1 MLGRH
6 VLSRVFLML
15 VLWLGVAC
23 HSVAVLENSEPD
35 QDLAAYLS
43 VETEDLRA
51 FYAARDGRFVW
62 QHSESVAAFAAAL
75 NTLQSDG
82 LNVADYQPGAIMARY
97 RQLQTPYTTA
107 SDRLR
112 FELSV
117 SRILLTA
124 LTHLQRGK
132 VDPYQI
138 DPQWEIPV
146 MAHALD
152 YQVISEAVDA
162 QHFEQAF
169 SLARP
174 YAAPYQRLRAGL
186 AYYRNIQMEGGWPQ
200 LPQRSQLLRPGDV
213 DTDVPLLR
221 QRLAMTAGLGLQNAK
236 PAVQLEEQTAILL
249 EYDEA
254 MVEAVRLF
262 QRHHLLE
269 ADGIVGQQTRN
280 AFNVSVDER
289 INQIRTNLERARWL
303 LHGEVSA
310 FILVDIAGY
319 RISYFR
325 PNGEIWRSRI
335 VVGQPYRSTPSLRS
349 EITHLTVN
357 PTWTVPPTIY
367 REDSLPKIR
376 DDIGYLYRQN
386 MSVLNLRGQRLD
398 PQQIDWRNPGG
409 IMLRQGPGPMNALG
423 NLVLRF
429 PNNHLVYLHDTP
441 AQALFGL
448 QQRAFS
454 SGCIRVQG
462 ITELAQLLFD
472 DTDTAA
478 DVNALIA
485 TGNTRNI
492 NLRRTMP
499 VILHY
504 WTVHPGEDGELVFR
518 PDIYQKDATL
528 QKALDQ
534 PLESQGWF
542 EFTHWTPDESESG
555 LPTDVPVPMA
565 GQ

>member
-1 MLGRH
+1 MLRRH
-6 VLSRVFLML
+6 AQSRVLLML
-15 VLWLGVAC
+15 VLWLGVAS
-23 HSVAVLENSEPD
+23 HSVAVQESNGPD
-35 QDLAAYLS
+35 EEFAAYLS
-43 VETEDLRA
+43 SETMDLRA
-51 FYAARDGRFVW
+51 FYAVRDNRFVW
-62 QHSESVAAFAAAL
+62 QDSESVAAFAAAL

-97 RQLQTPYTTA
+97 RQLQTPYATA
-107 SDRLR
+107 SDRMR

-138 DPQWEIPV
+138 DPQWEIPI
-146 MAHALD
+146 MARPLD
-152 YQVISEAVDA
+152 YQGISEAVDA
-162 QHFEQAF
+162 QRFEQAF

-200 LPQRSQLLRPGDV
+200 LPQRSQSLRPGDV
-213 DTDVPLLR
+213 DADVPLLR
-221 QRLAMTAGLGLQNAK
+221 QRLALIGNTNWQNGMPAGK
-236 PAVQLEEQTAILL
+236 PEEQPANLL
-249 EYDEA
+249 EHDEA
-254 MVEAVRLF
+254 LVEAVRLF
-262 QRHHLLE
+262 QQHHLLE
-269 ADGIVGQQTRN
+269 KDGIVGQQTRD

-289 INQIRTNLERARWL
+289 IDQIRANLERARWL
-303 LHGEVSA
+303 LHGEASA

-367 REDSLPKIR
+367 REGSLPKIR
-376 DDIGYLYRQN
+376 DDIDYLYRQN
-386 MSVLNLRGQRLD
+386 MSVLDLRGQRLD
-398 PQQIDWRNPGG
+398 PQQIDWWNPGG
-409 IMLRQGPGPMNALG
+409 IMRRQGPGPMNALG
-423 NLVLRF
+423 QLVLRF

-441 AQALFGL
+441 AQALFGR

-462 ITELAQLLFD
+462 ITELAQLLFE
-472 DTDTAA
+472 DTGTAGSS
-478 DVNALIA
+478 LIIGRQVSPNQVRQL
-485 TGNTRNI
+485 TSR
-492 NLRRTMP
+492 
-499 VILHY
+499 
-504 WTVHPGEDGELVFR
+504 FR
-518 PDIYQKDATL
+518 WPANR
-528 QKALDQ
+528 AM
-534 PLESQGWF
+534 QGDF
-542 EFTHWTPDESESG
+542 NG
-555 LPTDVPVPMA
+555 L
-565 GQ
+565 

>member
-6 VLSRVFLML
+6 ALSRVLLMF
-15 VLWLGVAC
+15 VLWLGAAG
-23 HSVAVLENSEPD
+23 HSVAVQENSEPD

-43 VETEDLRA
+43 FETEDFRA
-51 FYAARDGRFVW
+51 FYAARNGRFVW

-138 DPQWEIPV
+138 DSEWEIPV
-146 MAHALD
+146 MARALD
-152 YQVISEAVDA
+152 YQGISEAVDA
-162 QHFEQAF
+162 QRFEQAF

-174 YAAPYQRLRAGL
+174 YPAPYQRLRAGL
-186 AYYRNIQMEGGWPQ
+186 AYYRNIQVEGGWPQ
-200 LPQRSQLLRPGDV
+200 LPQRRQSLRPGDV
-213 DTDVPLLR
+213 DADVPLLR
-221 QRLAMTAGLGLQNAK
+221 QRLAMTGGLGLQNAK

-249 EYDEA
+249 EYDET

-289 INQIRTNLERARWL
+289 IDQIRANLERARWL
-303 LHGEVSA
+303 LHGEASA

-376 DDIGYLYRQN
+376 DDMDYLYRQN
-386 MSVLNLRGQRLD
+386 MSVLDLRGQRLD
-398 PQQIDWRNPGG
+398 PQQIDWWNPGS

-423 NLVLRF
+423 QLVLRF

-441 AQALFGL
+441 AQALFGR

-472 DTDTAA
+472 DTDTAV

-485 TGNTRNI
+485 TGDTRNI

-518 PDIYQKDATL
+518 PDIYQKDARL

-542 EFTHWTPDESESG
+542 EFNHWTPDESESG
-555 LPTDVPVPMA
+555 PPTDVPVPMA